1 MQLLLIVCLIAGLL
15 FFSAARRRLD
25 TFAVAFFS
33 AALYFMP
40 GIVGYTLTP
49 VTAEHPVKMPV
60 PLDSE
65 AVAIMLL
72 VLVSIPLCATVW
84 DRFDKRRASPQFRIR
99 CTPVSSYVAVSLGVL
114 GFLWA
119 IAETGPALF
128 SPDKRDV
135 IGVVGRGHLLWE
147 MGAAMGAVFA
157 YIYRRRV
164 ALSISAILLI
174 IDMWIG
180 FRYAF
185 AMAFIGVA
193 WLALW
198 REDAFRL
205 SSLPR
210 RYLAA
215 VALGGLAIISYQNL
229 KEPVR
234 QGDWTEVSRR
244 LSSPAWYA
252 AGVMT
257 SEPFTTQTVLN
268 EVVRNDFRTGS
279 DHLWSAALHLIVFSP
294 SLGAEEVRFNRLH
307 QAALFPTVD
316 HGLADNIWAQMW
328 SATGWVGL
336 MVFVLI
342 YNLVLAAGAQG
353 LRCRDPALR
362 AGLVLLFA
370 YWCFYIHRNELI
382 VQVGYM
388 KQVVIL
394 WSICVMA
401 SNLLDCAASVT
412 RGGAASFH
420 GPWLGGKRGR
430 SALKR

>member
-1 MQLLLIVCLIAGLL
+1 MLVQLFLIGCLIAGL
-15 FFSAARRRLD
+15 FYFAVARRRLD
-25 TFAVAFFS
+25 TFTVAFFS
-33 AALYFMP
+33 AAMYFLP
-40 GIVGYTLTP
+40 GFVGYTLTP
-49 VTAEHPVKMPV
+49 VTPEHPVKTPV
-60 PLDSE
+60 ALDPE
-65 AVAIMLL
+65 AMAIMLL
-72 VLVSIPLCATVW
+72 VLASIPLCAVLW
-84 DRFDKRRASPQFRIR
+84 DQFDLRRAGPQFRIR
-99 CTPVSSYVAVSLGVL
+99 CTPTVSYVALGLGVL

-119 IAETGPALF
+119 VAETGPALF

-135 IGVVGRGHLLWE
+135 IGIVGRGHLLWE

-157 YIYRRRV
+157 YSYRQRLV
-164 ALSISAILLI
+164 LMASAALLI
-174 IDMWIG
+174 VDMWIG

-198 REDAFRL
+198 RDGAFRL

-210 RYLAA
+210 RYLLAIL
-215 VALGGLAIISYQNL
+215 LGGLAIISYQNL

-244 LSSPAWYA
+244 LGDPAWYA

-268 EVVRNDFRTGS
+268 EVVRNDFRTS
-279 DHLWSAALHLIVFSP
+279 SEHLWSASLHLIVFSP
-294 SLGAEEVRFNRLH
+294 SLGAEGVRFNQLH

-328 SATGWVGL
+328 SATGWTGL
-336 MVFVLI
+336 TVFVLI
-342 YNLVLAAGAQG
+342 YNLVLAAGAKG
-353 LRCRDPALR
+353 LRCADPALR

-370 YWCFYIHRNELI
+370 YWCFYIHRNELM

-388 KQVVIL
+388 KQVMIL
-394 WSICVMA
+394 WFSCVVVT
-401 SNLLDCAASVT
+401 NLLDRAAKVT
-412 RGGAASFH
+412 RGEAT
-420 GPWLGGKRGR
+420 K
-430 SALKR
+430 ALRHAIR